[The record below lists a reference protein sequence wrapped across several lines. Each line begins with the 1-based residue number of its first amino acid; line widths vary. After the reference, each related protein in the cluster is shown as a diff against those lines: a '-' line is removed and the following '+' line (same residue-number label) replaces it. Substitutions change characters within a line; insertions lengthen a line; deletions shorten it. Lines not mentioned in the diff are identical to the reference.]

1 MMFWVMNT
9 VEGMGI
15 DLSWEKI
22 HSLYTNR
29 YNVMAAR
36 DLTEILAMNIWL
48 GIFGVKILTPEWTA
62 WAEAHK
68 PEADA
73 LRQQAETML
82 GAAHSHASQGKNA
95 KTVTTHHH
103 SLGWLFS

>member
-1 MMFWVMNT
+1 MN
-9 VEGMGI
+9 G
-15 DLSWEKI
+15 
-22 HSLYTNR
+22 
-29 YNVMAAR
+29 YNEMTAR

-62 WAEAHK
+62 WAESHK

-82 GAAHSHASQGKNA
+82 GVAHSHASQGKNA

>member
-1 MMFWVMNT
+1 MN
-9 VEGMGI
+9 G
-15 DLSWEKI
+15 
-22 HSLYTNR
+22 
-29 YNVMAAR
+29 YNEMTAR

-48 GIFGVKILTPEWTA
+48 GIFGVKILTPEWIT
-62 WAEAHK
+62 WAATHQS
-68 PEADA
+68 EADA

-95 KTVTTHHH
+95 KAVTTHHH